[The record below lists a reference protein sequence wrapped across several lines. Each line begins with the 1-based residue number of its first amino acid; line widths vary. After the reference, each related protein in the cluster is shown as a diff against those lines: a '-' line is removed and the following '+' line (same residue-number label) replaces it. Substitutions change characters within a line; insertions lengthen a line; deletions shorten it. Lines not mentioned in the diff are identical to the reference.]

1 MIITKQRMAGYTP
14 LRQRTTAPATGTT
27 SPPTR
32 PVAAPAEP
40 IAPVTPVVATEAV
53 VEKPVPQQP
62 PAAAAPVTTHK
73 QRMAG
78 YTPLRLRDLSQ
89 APVIATPTQVVAD
102 PAPTAME
109 QPAPVATPTPVV
121 ASSTPPSTT
130 PTPKNRMKGYT
141 PLRLRTGAEP
151 IAVETPVATV
161 VEQPVEQP
169 APAEPTV
176 LITTPA
182 KTRQEHPVQP
192 PATKDIREPSR
203 WRRPLMF
210 IGGMVILALAVVL
223 TARGLRSLESVQA
236 FITTY
241 NGHSTMPDSAPTGM
255 PWWMGWQ
262 HFLNMFFIVLII
274 RTGLQIRHEKRPE
287 AMWTPKAG
295 SFYSPKNSTPKK
307 VSITTWL
314 HQTLD
319 ALWILNGLA
328 FIILLSVTGHWMRVV
343 PTNWD
348 IFPNI
353 ASVALQYASLDWP
366 TENGWIHYNALQMV
380 SYFLVIYVAAP
391 LAVLTGLRMSS
402 WWPSNATTLNKIYP
416 VELAR
421 TLHFPVMLFF
431 VFFVIAHVFLVLSTG
446 ALQNLNHMY
455 TSRDVADFWGLVIF
469 LISVAITAAGWVLLR
484 PTVVIPLASKVGT
497 VSKN

>member
-14 LRQRTTAPATGTT
+14 LRQRTTSTATEIT
-27 SPPTR
+27 PPPVHR
-32 PVAAPAEP
+32 VAAPTEP
-40 IAPVTPVVATEAV
+40 LSPVTPMVAAEAV
-53 VEKPVPQQP
+53 VDKPVPQQP
-62 PAAAAPVTTHK
+62 PAAAVSTHK

-78 YTPLRLRDLSQ
+78 YTPLRLRDGSQ
-89 APVIATPTQVVAD
+89 APVMVPLTPVVAD
-102 PAPTAME
+102 PLPTAMG
-109 QPAPVATPTPVV
+109 QAAPLVIATPIVEPSGTPN
-121 ASSTPPSTT
+121 TT
-130 PTPKNRMKGYT
+130 TTPKNRMKGYT
-141 PLRLRTGAEP
+141 PLRLRPGAEP
-151 IAVETPVATV
+151 IAVETPVVAV
-161 VEQPVEQP
+161 VEQPAEEP
-169 APAEPTV
+169 IPAEPTV
-176 LITTPA
+176 VITTPSKPPQEQPA
-182 KTRQEHPVQP
+182 QPASTQDTR
-192 PATKDIREPSR
+192 DPSR
-203 WRRPLMF
+203 WKRPLIF
-210 IGGMVILALAVVL
+210 IGGMVILALVVVL
-223 TARGLRSLESVQA
+223 AARGLRSLESVQS

-328 FIILLSVTGHWMRVV
+328 FIILLTVTGHWMRVV

-366 TENGWIHYNALQMV
+366 MENGWIHYNALQMV
-380 SYFLVIYVAAP
+380 SYFLVIYMAAP

-421 TLHFPVMLFF
+421 ALHFPVMLFF
-431 VFFVIAHVFLVLSTG
+431 VFFVIAHVFLVLATG

-455 TSRDVADFWGLVIF
+455 TSRDVADFYGLAIF

-484 PTVVIPLASKVGT
+484 PTMVIPLASKVGT